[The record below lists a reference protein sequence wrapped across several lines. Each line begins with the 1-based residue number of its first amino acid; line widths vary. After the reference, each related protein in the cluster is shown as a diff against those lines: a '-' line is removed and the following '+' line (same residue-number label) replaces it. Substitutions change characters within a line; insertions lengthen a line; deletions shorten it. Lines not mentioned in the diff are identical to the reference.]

1 MTAAH
6 DRIAINLLS
15 GVEQH
20 VCEMESS
27 DVSVA
32 SPSMSVGVPEDFIYS
47 DTEVS
52 MDTDTTPTA
61 TNQLPVRKK
70 KKRSSRG
77 SIGKRRHEH

>member
-1 MTAAH
+1 MTVAH
-6 DRIAINLLS
+6 DLFAINLLS

-32 SPSMSVGVPEDFIYS
+32 SPSMSVSAPEDFIYTG
-47 DTEVS
+47 TEVS
-52 MDTDTTPTA
+52 MDTDTTSTA
-61 TNQLPVRKK
+61 TNQPPVRKK